1 MAFEYT
7 EPNITAS
14 ALRSG
19 AVTPNDGAD
28 LPFRVRMVTLGTGG
42 TLAWINW
49 SGVACSTGFL
59 PAGPH
64 PLFAK
69 RILATGTTAADIT
82 GWE

>member
-14 ALRSG
+14 ALRS
-19 AVTPNDGAD
+19 AAITPNDGAD
-28 LPFRVRMVTLGTGG
+28 LPFRVRMVTLGT
-42 TLAWINW
+42 LAWINW
-49 SGVACSTGFL
+49 NGVTCSTAFL